1 MIELLEAARDVQ
13 DFCDQKGWR
22 FCIIGG
28 VAVLRWGETRV
39 TLDVDLNV
47 LTGFGGEDEVIDALL
62 TKFAPR
68 LPGAREFAQRNR
80 VLLLNTANA
89 IGIDVSLAA
98 LPFEELV
105 IQRAST
111 FRYDSGVELRTCSAE
126 DLIVMKL
133 FASRPGDIRDVEGVA
148 VRNRGRLD
156 WGYIEEQL
164 QPLADLKDEP
174 EILLA
179 MERLRA
185 L

>member
-13 DFCDQKGWR
+13 DFCGQKGWR
-22 FCIIGG
+22 FCFIGG

-62 TKFAPR
+62 ARFAPR

-98 LPFEELV
+98 LPFEEKV
-105 IQRAST
+105 IQRASA
-111 FRYDSGVELRTCSAE
+111 FRYNSGVELSTCSAE

-148 VRNRGRLD
+148 IRNRGHLD
-156 WGYIEEQL
+156 WGYVEEQL
-164 QPLADLKDEP
+164 RPLADLKCEP
-174 EILLA
+174 EILRA
-179 MERLRA
+179 MERLRE